1 MPKMLVSWEHAEDR
15 TLERI
20 AQEQRK
26 RVQEQIDVMG
36 TMDAPP
42 EAVGHYKW
50 YIEIYGGANNV
61 VARILNR
68 GITIRT
74 VYSPTMAI
82 PSGFV
87 RYKIDKTTKKFVKA

>member
-15 TLERI
+15 TLERV

-26 RVQEQIDVMG
+26 RVQERIDVMG

-42 EAVGHYKW
+42 EAVGHYNW
-50 YIEIYGGANNV
+50 YIEIYGGANDV

>member
-1 MPKMLVSWEHAEDR
+1 MPKMLVNWEHADDR
-15 TLERI
+15 TL
-20 AQEQRK
+20 QRVAPEHRT
-26 RVQEQIDVMG
+26 RVQERIDVMA

-42 EAVGHYKW
+42 EAVGHYNW
-50 YIEIYGGANNV
+50 YLEIYGGANDL

-82 PSGFV
+82 PSGFI
-87 RYKIDKTTKKFVKA
+87 RYKIDKNTKKFVKS